1 MGAEYFQVKATGNTI
16 DEAFRK
22 AVDEARSQFE
32 DGDDEGYT
40 GTIAEKSSYQLHP
53 NVSGLDPKTFISYI
67 LDADEDADDKWG
79 PANAIEVAPNTWI
92 FFGYASS

>member
-16 DEAFRK
+16 DDAFQN
-22 AVDEARSQFE
+22 AVAEARSQIE
-32 DGDDEGYT
+32 DDDGYS
-40 GTIAEKSSYQLHP
+40 GTLAEKTDYQLHP
-53 NVSGLDPKTFISYI
+53 NLMGLEPKQFISYI

-79 PANAIEVAPNTWI
+79 PANAIEVGPNTWI

>member
-22 AVDEARSQFE
+22 AVSDAEVE
-32 DGDDEGYT
+32 DGDEGYS
-40 GTIAEKSSYQLHP
+40 GTIAEKSSYTLHRNLMGMEP
-53 NVSGLDPKTFISYI
+53 RQFISYI
-67 LDADEDADDKWG
+67 LDADEDASDKWG
-79 PANAIEVAPNTWI
+79 PANAIEIAPNTWI